1 MDESYEYKYH
11 KYKQKYINLCSSL
24 FPQSGVVM
32 SRSAETLSGGSP
44 LYFENELHMYIIANI
59 TDKKIYDILERLSQ
73 TLAPNS
79 KIDPHIT
86 LMELHINA
94 DDPHFIKHS
103 KYLFSDSCAS
113 DSVRRAT
120 LRLSG
125 GTSSPRKCDSEIA
138 GKIKLM
144 YEAFLSNVVYV
155 EDHDRLYDYVGLSI
169 TKYFSKFYTIKSL
182 EKIFSH
188 EMILQKLFK
197 AIAKKLGIFTDIV
210 KSPEKSKTDG
220 YNVFGYFEDKT
231 FHDLFAITDFYVSQE
246 NIHPHITITSSEI
259 IRSKNPQ
266 LYEHLGEPQQSTKLL
281 TSLIMSN
288 KRNISDIKKLRKIIP
303 KHSIKQITL
312 SPRFASNNSNT
323 RRDHNIFH
331 SKIIHIFK

>member
-1 MDESYEYKYH
+1 
-11 KYKQKYINLCSSL
+11 
-24 FPQSGVVM
+24 
-32 SRSAETLSGGSP
+32 
-44 LYFENELHMYIIANI
+44 MYIIANI
-59 TDKKIYDILERLSQ
+59 TDKKIYDILERLSHI
-73 TLAPNS
+73 LAPKS

-94 DDPHFIKHS
+94 DDPHFVKHA
-103 KYLFSDSCAS
+103 KYLFSDS
-113 DSVRRAT
+113 
-120 LRLSG
+120 
-125 GTSSPRKCDSEIA
+125 KIA

-144 YEAFLSNVVYV
+144 YEAFLSNIIYV
-155 EDHDRLYDYVGLSI
+155 EDYDRLYDYVGLSI

-182 EKIFSH
+182 KKIFSH

-197 AIAKKLGIFTDIV
+197 AIAKKLNIFTDIV
-210 KSPEKSKTDG
+210 KSPEKSKIDG

-266 LYEHLGEPQQSTKLL
+266 LYEHLGELQQSTKLL

-288 KRNISDIKKLRKIIP
+288 KRNLNDIKKLCKIIP
-303 KHSIKQITL
+303 KHSIKQITV
-312 SPRFASNNSNT
+312 SPRFASNDPNA
-323 RRDHNIFH
+323 RHDHNMFFH